1 MVNKNIY
8 GDIYIF
14 NWNVLYTRQTVW
26 AQVSNEKKTAFFSVH
41 CSQNEARIY
50 VRYEGLWQ

>member
-26 AQVSNEKKTAFFSVH
+26 AQVSNEKKLHFSRFIAVKTKL
-41 CSQNEARIY
+41 EY
-50 VRYEGLWQ
+50 M